1 MTPVDAEHMKWE
13 IDIELID
20 EFVKFKTS
28 DNWMFN
34 WGIGHMSDDKLI
46 FNCPNIPVKSGH
58 YKVFVDLNDQTY
70 NFVPVEGLK

>member
-28 DNWMFN
+28 DNWTFN
-34 WGIGHMSDDKLI
+34 WGIGHNSNDKLI

-58 YKVFVDLNDQTY
+58 Y
-70 NFVPVEGLK
+70 